1 MTFYLNKETEGASLL
16 DADLIGSPEKKG
28 RKSKVKPTSRLAREN
43 IKKLKPCVHGGE
55 VWDVASKTGLRK
67 EEILDF
73 SSSVNPLGP
82 SEKALESI
90 KGSLEHIPSYPDSD
104 SCALREAIA
113 SRFGI
118 SKDNVIAGNG
128 STELIYLFA
137 ETFMQ
142 KGDVALIPAPTFGEY
157 ERAVR
162 KVGEEP
168 KHVKLNPNFH
178 VNPSVF
184 ARELSGSKIVY
195 FCNPNNPTSVLTP
208 PENLTV
214 IVERALEE
222 TAFVFLD
229 EDFLEFVEE
238 EEQFSLIGK
247 IDRYPNLFVLRSFTK
262 IFGLTGLRIGY
273 GIASEE
279 IINSLMNAKIPWNV
293 NCLAQVAAV
302 AALGDEE
309 HLKKTRELIKEEK
322 PFLMRGLKQ
331 IKVFKT
337 YPAAAN
343 FILID
348 IRQSGYTSAQ
358 LKEKMLTYGVLIR
371 DCSSFRG
378 LDDYYI
384 RVAVKTRRENE
395 RLLEAFKKTVGGR

>member
-1 MTFYLNKETEGASLL
+1 VIS
-16 DADLIGSPEKKG
+16 I
-28 RKSKVKPTSRLAREN
+28 SRLAREN

-55 VWDVASKTGLRK
+55 VWEVASKTGLRK

-73 SSSVNPLGP
+73 SSSINPLGP
-82 SEKALESI
+82 SEKALEAI
-90 KGSLEHIPSYPDSD
+90 KSNLEDIPSYPDSD

-113 SRFGI
+113 SRFSGI
-118 SKDNVIAGNG
+118 SKNNVIAGNG

-168 KHVKLNPNFH
+168 KHVKLNPDFR
-178 VNPSVF
+178 VDPAVF
-184 ARELSGSKIVY
+184 ARELSGAKIV
-195 FCNPNNPTSVLTP
+195 FLCNPNNPTSILMP
-208 PENLTV
+208 PENLAT
-214 IVERALEE
+214 IVERAFEE
-222 TAFVFLD
+222 DAFVFLD

-238 EEQFSLIGK
+238 EEKFSLIGK
-247 IDRYPNLFVLRSFTK
+247 IKRYPNLFVLRSFTK

-279 IINSLMNAKIPWNV
+279 VINSLMNAKIPWNV
-293 NCLAQVAAV
+293 NCLAQAAAI

-309 HLKKTRELIKEEK
+309 HLKKTRELVRDEK
-322 PFLMRGLKQ
+322 AFVMRELKQ
-331 IKVFKT
+331 IKAFKT
-337 YPAAAN
+337 FPADAN
-343 FILID
+343 FIFID

-358 LKEKMLTYGVLIR
+358 LKEKMLSYGVLIR

-378 LDDYYI
+378 LDEYYI

-395 RLLEAFKKTVGGR
+395 RLLEILKTVGK